1 MNSDKTIDIYKTPI
15 LYVDDEQDN
24 ITSFLMDFEDY
35 FNIYTALNASD
46 GLDILNKNDIGLI
59 ISDERMPGMSACG
72 QSKKLELTG

>member
-35 FNIYTALNASD
+35 FNIYTGIKWA
-46 GLDILNKNDIGLI
+46 GLTLRDDPKLI
-59 ISDERMPGMSACG
+59 HKSLFCA
-72 QSKKLELTG
+72 